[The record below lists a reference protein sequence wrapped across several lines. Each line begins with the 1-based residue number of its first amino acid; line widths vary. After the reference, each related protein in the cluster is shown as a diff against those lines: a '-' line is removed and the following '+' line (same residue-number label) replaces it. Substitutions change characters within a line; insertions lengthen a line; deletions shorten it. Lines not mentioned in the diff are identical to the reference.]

1 MGALTPAAATAV
13 LGRLKSAVCEVIRG
27 KDEVVELALVA
38 VVAGGH
44 MLLEDVPGV
53 GKTTLAGALAAS
65 IGGEFRRV
73 QFTSDL
79 LPSDITGVNILESGG
94 FRFRPGPLFANVVL
108 ADEINRGT
116 PRVQSALLEAMNERR
131 VTVDGVSHALPQPF
145 LVLATQNPH
154 DFHGTYALPESQ
166 LDRFLL
172 RLSLGYPNR
181 ASEREIL
188 RGGGSKKAA
197 PRTVSD
203 PVEVAELALAAEA
216 VTVHAEVEDYL
227 LTLVERTRSDSRLIR
242 GVSTRGAEALY
253 RAVRALAIVRGRAFA
268 TPEDVREL
276 AVPALAHRVIPR
288 ADDAGEGAATALRE
302 ILWDLPA
309 PG

>member
-1 MGALTPAAATAV
+1 MGALTPAEATAV
-13 LGRLKSAVCEVIRG
+13 LGRLKAAVCEVIRG

-44 MLLEDVPGV
+44 VLLQDVPGV
-53 GKTTLAGALAAS
+53 GKTTLASALAAT

-79 LPSDITGVNILESGG
+79 LPSDLTGVGILDQGAV
-94 FRFRPGPLFANVVL
+94 RFRPGPLFANVVL

-116 PRVQSALLEAMNERR
+116 PKVQSALLEAMNERR
-131 VTVDGVSHALPQPF
+131 VTVDGVSHPLPQPF

-172 RLSLGYPNR
+172 RLSMGYPDR

-188 RGGGSKKAA
+188 RGGGSRKPVARA
-197 PRTVSD
+197 VTD
-203 PVEVAELALAAEA
+203 PAEVAELALAAER
-216 VTVHAEVEDYL
+216 VTVHPQVEDYL
-227 LTLVERTRSDSRLIR
+227 LSLVERTRADSRLIR

-268 TPEDVREL
+268 TPEDVAQL
-276 AVPALAHRVIPR
+276 ALPVLAHRVISR

>member
-1 MGALTPAAATAV
+1 M
-13 LGRLKSAVCEVIRG
+13 CEVIRG

-188 RGGGSKKAA
+188 RGGGSKKVA

>member
-188 RGGGSKKAA
+188 SGGGSKKVA